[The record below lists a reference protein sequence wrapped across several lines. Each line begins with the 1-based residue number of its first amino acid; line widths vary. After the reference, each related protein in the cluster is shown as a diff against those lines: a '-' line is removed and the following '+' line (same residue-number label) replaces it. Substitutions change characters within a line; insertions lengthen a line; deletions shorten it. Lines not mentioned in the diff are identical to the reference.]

1 MTDYYAQKVKSI
13 ARYDIPAPLAR
24 EIGRFLVTWAHFEHY
39 VQAVIWKALN
49 LSEEEGR
56 LTVREPRVTDRLD
69 MIRDLGEFQGLEMDY
84 VLLQEIRKKSDP
96 LAGKRHLLAHTI
108 WTKIDADWCPL
119 QTRGSWQEMQIDIL
133 HYPKGSKT
141 IQPLA
146 APVTKDD
153 VREWTQETIDLIN
166 DLKKLGDQHR
176 PVPLPEKQKKR
187 SVPKDQKSGR
197 SDSKRKSPHPASQG

>member
-1 MTDYYAQKVKSI
+1 MADYYAQKVKST

-39 VQAVIWKALN
+39 VQAVIWAALH

-56 LTVREPRVTDRLD
+56 LTVREPRVTERLD
-69 MIRDLGEFQGLEMDY
+69 MIRDLGEFQELEMDY
-84 VLLQEIRKKSDP
+84 VLLQEIRKRADP

-119 QTRGSWQEMQIDIL
+119 QTRGSWQEIQIDIL

-141 IQPLA
+141 LQPHA
-146 APVTKDD
+146 APVTTDD
-153 VREWTQETIDLIN
+153 VREWTQQTIDLI
-166 DLKKLGDQHR
+166 DELKKLGNQHR
-176 PVPLPEKQKKR
+176 PVPLPEKRKPR
-187 SVPKDQKSGR
+187 SAPKGQKSDR
-197 SDSKRKSPHPASQG
+197 SSSKRKPPRPASQG